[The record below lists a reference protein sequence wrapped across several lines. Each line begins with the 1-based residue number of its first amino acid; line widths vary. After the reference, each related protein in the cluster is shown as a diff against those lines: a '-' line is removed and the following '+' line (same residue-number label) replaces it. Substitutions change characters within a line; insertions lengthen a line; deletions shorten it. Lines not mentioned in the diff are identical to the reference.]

1 LFISFL
7 NKNLG
12 YSTIDIVNFDI
23 NPNIVNVETSVAKFK
38 ININFKV
45 INNYLIKLSIPDE
58 VIIKSEVIC
67 ELVKRKY

>member
-1 LFISFL
+1 MFISFL